1 MDSHSEDH
9 PLVAAR
15 LRAEKLLARVRLT
28 EQQIECFSQEVLW
41 TLERLTVARLAL
53 TQEVCRTL
61 RRASPMLVE
70 VQDKFLR
77 LLEVRERSWPAF
89 QVRDRQTLISDF
101 DQLKRR
107 MAEVNPEAM
116 TEEQLSALLPIWHL
130 HRSGSP
136 GLSPAGLALCH
147 FIALCVEVKLKSET
161 RANAERRLPRLQ
173 QKLNSHRSLL
183 AELEADMKGNEW
195 SDMDEKLSS
204 DLTGLT
210 GDFSKAVVLEDRTVG
225 VRHLRHGTASGGVL
239 SRAANS
245 LLHSSDVS
253 FPDFEG
259 QDLYQER
266 PPQEDWE
273 MEEPEAVRLCGGR
286 FFCL

>member
-1 MDSHSEDH
+1 MDNCSEDH
-9 PLVAAR
+9 LVISAR
-15 LRAEKLLARVRLT
+15 LRAEKILARVRLT
-28 EQQIECFSQEVLW
+28 EQQIECFSQEVVW

-53 TQEVCRTL
+53 TQELCRTL
-61 RRASPMLVE
+61 RRASPLLAE
-70 VQDKFLR
+70 VQDKFMR

-101 DQLKRR
+101 EQLKRR
-107 MAEVNPEAM
+107 MAEVNPDTM
-116 TEEQLSALLPIWHL
+116 TEEQLSALLPIWQL
-130 HRSGSP
+130 HKSGSA

-161 RANAERRLPRLQ
+161 RASAERRLPRLQ
-173 QKLNSHRSLL
+173 RKLSSHRSLL
-183 AELEADMKGNEW
+183 AGLEAGEKGEW
-195 SDMDEKLSS
+195 NDVDEKLSS

-210 GDFSKAVVLEDRTVG
+210 GDFCKAVVLEERTVG
-225 VRHLRHGTASGGVL
+225 VRHLRHGTASGGLL

-266 PPQEDWE
+266 PPEEDWE
-273 MEEPEAVRLCGGR
+273 VGESEAVRLCGGG